1 MTSTNEFVIK
11 INNTKFDEIA
21 YRMISENEIYGLVNF
36 DVEKSKIETVVQYIN
51 DKYIPLILMA
61 FSIAFS
67 IAILGLNVD
76 SVIQGILIAGTAV
89 LSNQLVKQSKKE
101 E

>member
-1 MTSTNEFVIK
+1 M
-11 INNTKFDEIA
+11 EILNYIVDSA
-21 YRMISENEIYGLVNF
+21 LILIPVLYIIGTFLKGLEI
-36 DVEKSKIETVVQYIN
+36 IN

-76 SVIQGILIAGTAV
+76 SVIQGILIAGATV
-89 LSNQLVKQSKKE
+89 LSNQLVKQSKKDE
-101 E
+101 

>member
-1 MTSTNEFVIK
+1 MEFMDYIVENALILIPVLYIIGTFLK
-11 INNTKFDEIA
+11 GLEI
-21 YRMISENEIYGLVNF
+21 
-36 DVEKSKIETVVQYIN
+36 IN

-67 IAILGLNVD
+67 VAMLGLNVD

-89 LSNQLVKQSKKE
+89 LSNQLVKQSKKSE
-101 E
+101 

>member
-1 MTSTNEFVIK
+1 MDFLIYIVDNALVLIPVLYIIGTFLKGS
-11 INNTKFDEIA
+11 EI
-21 YRMISENEIYGLVNF
+21 
-36 DVEKSKIETVVQYIN
+36 IN

-76 SVIQGILIAGTAV
+76 SIIQGILITGATV
-89 LSNQLVKQSKKE
+89 LSNQFIKQYKKDE
-101 E
+101 

>member
-1 MTSTNEFVIK
+1 MDFMNYIVENALILIPVLYIIGTFLK
-11 INNTKFDEIA
+11 GLEI
-21 YRMISENEIYGLVNF
+21 
-36 DVEKSKIETVVQYIN
+36 IN

-76 SVIQGILIAGTAV
+76 SIIQGILITGATV
-89 LSNQLVKQSKKE
+89 LSNQLIKQSKKDN
-101 E
+101 